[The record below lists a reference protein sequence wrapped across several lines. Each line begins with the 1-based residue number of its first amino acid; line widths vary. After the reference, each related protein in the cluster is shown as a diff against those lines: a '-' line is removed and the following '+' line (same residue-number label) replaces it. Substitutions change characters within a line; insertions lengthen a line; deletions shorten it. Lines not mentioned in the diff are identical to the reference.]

1 MVNTI
6 LVKRTTVAGRVP
18 TAAQLAAGEL
28 AVNVPDG
35 KLFLKRVSGAETVVE
50 LGQTG
55 PQGPAGPQGATGAT
69 GASGPTGPQ
78 GPAGPTGATGA
89 TGPTP
94 AHQWSGTSLRFY
106 TGTAWGAYVNLKG
119 ATGAAGATGA
129 TGPQGDAGP
138 TGPQGPAGPT
148 GATGTKGDTG
158 PTGPQ
163 GPTGATGPTPAHQW
177 SGTSLRF
184 YNGST
189 WGTYVNLK
197 GDTGATGLTGATGP
211 KGDTGA
217 TGPTGPQG
225 PAGPT
230 GPTGATGP
238 QGPAG
243 ADGSPDTAGQVLAKL
258 VTVDGSG
265 SGIDA
270 DLLDGSH
277 ASAFAKLTG
286 ATFTG
291 TVTAP
296 NFVSSSDARLK
307 SDIAPIIEAL
317 AKVQALTGVTF
328 TIAGSDTRQ
337 MGLIA
342 QEVQA
347 VAPEAVVEA
356 EGVLR
361 LAYGNLVGLLVEA
374 IKDLAQEVDQL
385 KRTAP

>member
-1 MVNTI
+1 MANTV

-18 TAAQLAAGEL
+18 STAQLAAGEL
-28 AVNVPDG
+28 AVNVTDG
-35 KLFLKRVSGAETVVE
+35 KLFLKRVSGAETVIE

-55 PQGPAGPQGATGAT
+55 PQGPTGPAGPQGATG
-69 GASGPTGPQ
+69 PTGLQ
-78 GPAGPTGATGA
+78 GPTGATG
-89 TGPTP
+89 P
-94 AHQWSGTSLRFY
+94 
-106 TGTAWGAYVNLKG
+106 
-119 ATGAAGATGA
+119 
-129 TGPQGDAGP
+129 
-138 TGPQGPAGPT
+138 
-148 GATGTKGDTG
+148 KGDTG
-158 PTGPQ
+158 ATGPQ

-184 YNGST
+184 FNGST
-189 WGTYVNLK
+189 WGAYVNLK
-197 GDTGATGLTGATGP
+197 GATGATGATGA

-230 GPTGATGP
+230 GTTGPTGP

-243 ADGSPDTAGQVLAKL
+243 ADGSPDTAAQVRAKL

-270 DLLDGSH
+270 DLLDGNH
-277 ASAFAKLTG
+277 ASAFARLSG
-286 ATFTG
+286 ATFSG

-307 SDIAPIIEAL
+307 SDIAPIHAAL

-328 TIAGSDTRQ
+328 AMAGSDTRQ

-342 QEVQA
+342 QDVQA
-347 VAPEAVVEA
+347 VAPEAVVET

>member
-1 MVNTI
+1 MANT
-6 LVKRTTVAGRVP
+6 LLLKRTTVAGRVP

-78 GPAGPTGATGA
+78 GPAGPTGATG
-89 TGPTP
+89 P
-94 AHQWSGTSLRFY
+94 
-106 TGTAWGAYVNLKG
+106 KG
-119 ATGAAGATGA
+119 DTGA
-129 TGPQGDAGP
+129 TGPQGA
-138 TGPQGPAGPT
+138 AGPT
-148 GATGTKGDTG
+148 GA
-158 PTGPQ
+158 
-163 GPTGATGPTPAHQW
+163 TGATGPTPAHQW

-184 YNGST
+184 YSGT
-189 WGTYVNLK
+189 AWGAYVNLK
-197 GDTGATGLTGATGP
+197 GDTGS
-211 KGDTGA
+211 TGA
-217 TGPTGPQG
+217 TGPTGPQ
-225 PAGPT
+225 

-243 ADGSPDTAGQVLAKL
+243 ADGSPDTAAQVLAKL
-258 VTVDGSG
+258 VTVDGAG

-277 ASAFAKLTG
+277 ASAFARLSG

-296 NFVSSSDARLK
+296 NFVSSSDVRLK
-307 SDIAPIIEAL
+307 SNIAPIADAL

-328 TIAGSDTRQ
+328 TMAGSDARQ

-342 QEVQA
+342 QDVQA

-385 KRTAP
+385 KRTAL